1 MKIFAKLVGAF
12 GIVALICA
20 IVGGVG
26 WYGIDKTEEAMIE
39 ISENH
44 LKGVLGIGFVME
56 AMNGVHSGERG
67 MINPA
72 LSGRDREHE
81 IESVTEFWNLM
92 KKGEDIYAK
101 VRKEAE
107 EEVLWNNYQEARKDW
122 EKAHEKLI
130 SLVKEVRSDAPLVR
144 DGELSD
150 AERRD
155 LMLLLEAKELVYTE
169 LQNTFSK
176 TMEYADEVYVLSEKL
191 ADEETVRGI
200 ETASQVKI
208 FSFIMIL
215 VGFISSIAFGF
226 FIARSI
232 SVPMALGVALADE
245 IAKGDFTARLNM
257 VRKDEIGQLANAL
270 DGMADNLKKQAD
282 VAEQISKGNLTV
294 DVQLSSD
301 KDQLGLALKQMS
313 EVLNDIIRQVMVATD
328 NVSSGSQALSAAAQ
342 EMSQGATEQAAS
354 AEEASSSIEEMT
366 ANIRQNADNA
376 MQTEKIAI
384 GAAKDAR
391 EAGQVAN
398 DNMAAMKEIAGKITI
413 IEEIARQTNL
423 LALNAAIEAA
433 RAGEHGRGFAVV
445 AAEVRKLAERSQVA
459 AGEINKLSVSSV
471 GVAEKA
477 GIILGNLAPNIQRT
491 AELVQEIAAASKEQ
505 DTGAEQISSAIQ
517 QLDKVIQ
524 QNASA
529 TEEMAS
535 TAEELSSQSEQ
546 LQEMIAFFKVKGDG
560 ERSLSRAPAA
570 DRKVNVAHM
579 SKSQPA
585 RKALVGKLDLGK
597 AGRDALDD
605 EFERY

>member
-1 MKIFAKLVGAF
+1 MKIFAKLIGAF

-20 IVGGVG
+20 IVGIVG
-26 WYGIDKTEEAMIE
+26 WYGINNTEEGLLDVGE
-39 ISENH
+39 TH
-44 LKGVLGIGFVME
+44 LMATKGIGLVME
-56 AMNGVHSGERG
+56 GMNAVKAAERT
-67 MINPA
+67 MINPL
-72 LSGRDREHE
+72 LSHNERVEEMGKLKERWADVEE
-81 IESVTEFWNLM
+81 GWNIFD
-92 KKGEDIYAK
+92 KVDKEPEEQKIWDKAKGM
-101 VRKEAE
+101 
-107 EEVLWNNYQEARKDW
+107 LPDW
-122 EKAHEKLI
+122 KKAHEKI
-130 SLVKEVRSDAPLVR
+130 IA
-144 DGELSD
+144 ELSQVTSGQLTVAAASE
-150 AERRD
+150 AEKASLAHLHKAGDIAFGDSRTSFNE
-155 LMLLLEAKELVYTE
+155 LMEQMDTIFEL
-169 LQNTFSK
+169 
-176 TMEYADEVYVLSEKL
+176 ADKL
-191 ADEETVRGI
+191 ADERTAEASSS
-200 ETASQVKI
+200 ASQLKTVAI
-208 FSFIMIL
+208 ISVLIGVIAAMI
-215 VGFISSIAFGF
+215 FGF
-226 FIARSI
+226 LIARSI
-232 SVPMALGVALADE
+232 SVPMNKGVQLAEE
-245 IAKGDFTARLNM
+245 IAKGDFSLRLNSD
-257 VRKDEIGQLANAL
+257 RKDEIGQLSQSL
-270 DGMADNLKKQAD
+270 DRMADSLKNQAD
-282 VAEQISKGNLTV
+282 IAEQISLGNLTV

-301 KDQLGLALKQMS
+301 KDQLGLALKKMS
-313 EVLNDIIRQVMVATD
+313 EVLNDIIRQVLVATD

-384 GAAKDAR
+384 GAAKDAQ
-391 EAGQVAN
+391 EAGLVAN
-398 DNMAAMKEIAGKITI
+398 ENMAAMKEIAGKITI

-471 GVAEKA
+471 SVAEKA

-546 LQEMIAFFKVKGDG
+546 LQEMIAFFKVKGGG

-570 DRKVNVAHM
+570 ERKVNVAHM

-585 RKALVGKLDLGK
+585 RKSLVGKLDLGK